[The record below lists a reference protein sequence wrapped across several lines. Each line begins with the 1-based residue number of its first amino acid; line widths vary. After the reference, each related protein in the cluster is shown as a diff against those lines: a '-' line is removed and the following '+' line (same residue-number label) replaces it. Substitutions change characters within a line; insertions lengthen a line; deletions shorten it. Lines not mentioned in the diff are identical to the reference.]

1 MILYIF
7 LILSKATYK
16 ESKDKFNPNFPYMTE
31 YGIPYNYEI
40 NNIANQNIFSP
51 NMQYEPFP
59 TPQST
64 LIQNNYVSNY
74 HLYPQNMQNAQN
86 TYNSHSSH
94 SNIIEIDEELTQK
107 LKQKIPFGFSVENNK
122 KDESKLKSNSNL
134 SNLNV
139 SIHSEEATVNKTND
153 DQKSLVNSLNTKATP
168 YIPHYLSS
176 GKKKNNEI
184 LLSELV
190 IPNKIL
196 NKQYF
201 FDGFSQFPQNSNENI
216 GINENNE
223 NKLGNIGYLPSN
235 FNNNLNSLYN
245 DEDEFSKLKGTA
257 KQGNITSSTLPS
269 NNINNNPNNINT
281 MNEYNSLFGGYS
293 FLHKDSQKDNFKKIS
308 TDEWASSIQKRIE
321 RMSINDNNV
330 GDFMKN
336 DFVDYVYNYRFSVND
351 KDDLNSLCLDS
362 NARMS
367 KNMDILNFSPNIIP
381 LKTDSVEFKDN
392 QNQLSELKEDVNEIS
407 KSEDENDGY
416 ENSHNMNYNEYYN
429 NLFTSKEK

>member
-1 MILYIF
+1 MILYDFIYF
-7 LILSKATYK
+7 PIISKATYK
-16 ESKDKFNPNFPYMTE
+16 ESKDKFNPNFPYMME

-40 NNIANQNIFSP
+40 NNIANQNIFFP
-51 NMQYEPFP
+51 NMQFEPYP

-74 HLYPQNMQNAQN
+74 HLYPQNNSQSGQN
-86 TYNSHSSH
+86 TYNSQGSH

-107 LKQKIPFGFSVENNK
+107 LKQKIPFAFSFENIK
-122 KDESKLKSNSNL
+122 KDDSKLKSNSNL

-153 DQKSLVNSLNTKATP
+153 EQKSLVNSLNTKATP

-190 IPNKIL
+190 IPNKNL

-201 FDGFSQFPQNSNENI
+201 FDGFNQFPQNSNEII
-216 GINENNE
+216 GNNENNE

-235 FNNNLNSLYN
+235 FNNNLSSLYN
-245 DEDEFSKLKGTA
+245 DDDEFSKLKGTS
-257 KQGNITSSTLPS
+257 KQGNVTSSTLPS
-269 NNINNNPNNINT
+269 SNPNNLNMT
-281 MNEYNSLFGGYS
+281 NEYNSLFGGYS
-293 FLHKDSQKDNFKKIS
+293 FLHKDSHKDNFKKIS
-308 TDEWASSIQKRIE
+308 TDEWTSSIQKRIE

-362 NARMS
+362 NARIS
-367 KNMDILNFSPNIIP
+367 KNMDILNFSPNIMP
-381 LKTDSVEFKDN
+381 LKTESVEFKDN
-392 QNQLSELKEDVNEIS
+392 PNQLSELKEDVNEIS

-416 ENSHNMNYNEYYN
+416 DNSNNMNYNEYYN